1 MKHVVI
7 WFNEYSNCWCYVSPA
22 SKFVPASL
30 VQMVMQVCD
39 TRFILVRTECPYA
52 QFELLYSCTQ
62 FVVGVTNGRESEWAP
77 KSLVAYASVC
87 ERVKV
92 RSRTQGYPSL
102 PLVLRGEGVGYKMG
116 QA

>member
-39 TRFILVRTECPYA
+39 TRFILVQVERPYV
-52 QFELLYSCTQ
+52 QFELLRSCTP
-62 FVVGVTNGRESEWAP
+62 FAVGVTRRRERERAP
-77 KSLVAYASVC
+77 RSLVASADVC
-87 ERVKV
+87 E
-92 RSRTQGYPSL
+92 
-102 PLVLRGEGVGYKMG
+102 
-116 QA
+116 